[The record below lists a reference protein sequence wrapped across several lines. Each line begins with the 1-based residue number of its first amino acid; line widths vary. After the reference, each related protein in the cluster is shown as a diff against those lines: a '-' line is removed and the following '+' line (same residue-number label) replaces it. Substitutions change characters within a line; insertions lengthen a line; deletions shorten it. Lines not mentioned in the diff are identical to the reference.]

1 MKARPTL
8 AAAAAAAAC
17 LLMSGHR
24 VDQAPRRHELL
35 VLVR

>member
-8 AAAAAAAAC
+8 GAAAAVAC

-24 VDQAPRRHELL
+24 VDEPPRRHELL
-35 VLVR
+35 VLMR